1 MKNGMVLPKA
11 MISLTLPL
19 MLDEGEGGKWTLHG
33 NTLTLKYYYNGEVD
47 EVYELKVLELSSSKA
62 VLEIQIKET
71 DEGGAYEYYNKMTYQ
86 KQ

>member
-1 MKNGMVLPKA
+1 MKEKVVNGHYTV
-11 MISLTLPL
+11 
-19 MLDEGEGGKWTLHG
+19 WTLHG

-62 VLEIQIKET
+62 VLEMHYKET
-71 DEGGAYEYYNKMTYQ
+71 EHGSTYEYYNKMTYQ